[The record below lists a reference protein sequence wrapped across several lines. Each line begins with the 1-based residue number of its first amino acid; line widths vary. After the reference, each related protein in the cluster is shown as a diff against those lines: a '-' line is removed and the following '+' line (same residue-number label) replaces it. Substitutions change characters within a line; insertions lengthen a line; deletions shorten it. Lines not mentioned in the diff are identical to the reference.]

1 MTDLKLHNR
10 ISAETVSRL
19 VQIVANNR
27 EKDENAFQGKVM
39 RYFNAKARCDKC
51 AWNDDGYKC
60 RFMRI
65 NRYYP
70 HKCIGYKEKGE
81 NL

>member
-10 ISAETVSRL
+10 ISAATVSRL
-19 VQIVANNR
+19 VGIVAYNR

-51 AWNDDGYKC
+51 FFNGPRTKC
-60 RFMRI
+60 KFMRE

-70 HKCIGYKEKGE
+70 RKCMAYKAKGE
-81 NL
+81 KL